1 MIYNEIMNLVSRL
14 VTMNNLSSGLIV
26 LSDLVKGTRA
36 YVMIDSNTAPFL
48 GSFHMIIWKV

>member
-1 MIYNEIMNLVSRL
+1 MNLITRL

-26 LSDLVKGTRA
+26 LSDLVEGTRA
-36 YVMIDSNTAPFL
+36 YVMIDSNTASFL